1 MMLKVFDLL
10 RSLGWYIVSFI
21 YNLIDTLL
29 AIIKKLNDNNEMYYC
44 SPNGKIENVLKEKNI
59 KFIPLNKKNILS

>member
-21 YNLIDTLL
+21 YDLIDTLL
-29 AIIKKLNDNNEMYYC
+29 AIIKKLNAFDIINSLSNND
-44 SPNGKIENVLKEKNI
+44 VFR
-59 KFIPLNKKNILS
+59 KFYTGTMAIAVTLF

>member
-21 YNLIDTLL
+21 YNLISYN
-29 AIIKKLNDNNEMYYC
+29 KNDF
-44 SPNGKIENVLKEKNI
+44 LKRY
-59 KFIPLNKKNILS
+59 